1 MSIMKTVRIVLTPEF
16 KEFLD
21 YLKTNQ
27 YPLLTYA
34 EIIKVAICNLVV
46 EIKRGTHELKNK

>member
-1 MSIMKTVRIVLTPEF
+1 MKTVRIVLTPEF